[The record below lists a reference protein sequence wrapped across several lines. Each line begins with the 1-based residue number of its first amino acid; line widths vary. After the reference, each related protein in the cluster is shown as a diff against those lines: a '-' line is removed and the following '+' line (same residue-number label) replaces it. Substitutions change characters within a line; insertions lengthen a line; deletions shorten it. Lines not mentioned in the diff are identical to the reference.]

1 MNTYFMVKRKSD
13 EMIVKMYVVPRELP
27 DNASF
32 SKVVGKAYD
41 KIHQNYPR
49 KDYTLLI
56 GGARS
61 PEDFLSSFRDWTKG
75 ATVLEAE
82 EWDCAV

>member
-13 EMIVKMYVVPRELP
+13 EMIVNMYVVPKELP
-27 DNASF
+27 EGVSF
-32 SKVVGKAYD
+32 SQVVTKAYN

-61 PEDFLSSFRDWTKG
+61 PDDFLSSFRDWAKG
-75 ATVLEAE
+75 ATALEAE
-82 EWDCAV
+82 EWDYAV